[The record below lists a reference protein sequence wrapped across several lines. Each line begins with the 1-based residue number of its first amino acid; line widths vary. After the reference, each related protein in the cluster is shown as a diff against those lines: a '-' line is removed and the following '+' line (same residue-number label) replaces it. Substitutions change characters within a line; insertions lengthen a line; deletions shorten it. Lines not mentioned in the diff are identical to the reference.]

1 MNQPTCMFMFMNS
14 IKRIAPLWSA
24 ALLTL
29 AMTACVDKDYDLD
42 DVDMT
47 VGLGN
52 TIQLP
57 SNNSTADICL
67 DDVLDLGSNN
77 FLSIGDDGMY
87 NISAIDDN
95 EFVAHMGVPRFSVPK
110 KTYKGTYVIDL
121 GDFDPR
127 KSVMRKVKKANED
140 ITFNAPMVDLDFS
153 VNYKSDA
160 ITRLE
165 KIGFSANLSVALT
178 FAKDLQG
185 ALSDISRLSITL
197 PQCLLLGKAA
207 WNGDSISAIN
217 NTYEL
222 RDVKTSE
229 GVRLIIN
236 VVGVDLSEKKPDGS
250 YMTYKQGEGLQ
261 FHGALNM
268 SVGVME
274 SAIDFDKVAEANDL
288 SVSGT
293 AVLDNFSVTSARGG
307 FTPVRDFDQVGGVSL
322 RNVPSFLNDD
332 EVNLDLYDPQLNI
345 DIFSSVP
352 FATKM
357 TGAIVSKDMKGNV
370 LRRIDVPQFSYKANG
385 HSIVSLRRRPA
396 SHESDT
402 TVVVLPE
409 ICDIIRNIPDSIALV
424 DLVGVGD
431 DNETAEITLSK
442 YYEGRLRLSVAS
454 GISLGSDAVI
464 VYKDDYRGWNDQ
476 FKDIRFVETES
487 EGKKNIDGFIRVYAN
502 VANKIPAFLTLKA
515 YGIDINGNIVGPD
528 KLEVEVEKVIKA
540 SSDGKTAAKTE
551 EVINIRPKDNNVFKT
566 LDGLGFRVE
575 MAARDGNQQ
584 VEGVKLNAYHQTIKI
599 TDIKVQKYGKMAVD
613 LN

>member
-1 MNQPTCMFMFMNS
+1 MYINS
-14 IKRIAPLWSA
+14 IKRCAPLWGVVF
-24 ALLTL
+24 L
-29 AMTACVDKDYDLD
+29 AMTMAACVDKDYDLG

-47 VGLGN
+47 VGLGES
-52 TIQLP
+52 IQLP
-57 SNNSTADICL
+57 SNNSTGDICL
-67 DDVLDLGSNN
+67 DDVLDLGTNN
-77 FLSIGDDGMY
+77 FLSVSEDGMY

-95 EFVAHMGVPRFSVPK
+95 EFVAHMGVPRFSIPK

-127 KSVMRKVKKANED
+127 NSVMKRAKKAD
-140 ITFNAPMVDLDFS
+140 IDISFNAPMVDLDFS
-153 VNYKSDA
+153 VDYKSDA

-165 KIGFSANLSVALT
+165 RIGFSAKLSVSLT
-178 FAKDLQG
+178 FAKDLQA
-185 ALSDISRLSITL
+185 ALGNISRLSFTL
-197 PQCLLLGKAA
+197 PQCLELGKAA
-207 WNGDSISAIN
+207 WKGDSISAVN

-222 RDVKTSE
+222 SDVKTSD
-229 GVRLIIN
+229 GVRFVIEVL
-236 VVGVDLSEKKPDGS
+236 GVDLSEKKSDGS
-250 YMTYKQGEGLQ
+250 YMVYKQGEGLQ

-268 SVGVME
+268 SVVVKE
-274 SAIDFDKVAEANDL
+274 SAINFDKVAEAKDL

-307 FTPVRDFDQVGGVSL
+307 FTPVREFDRVGGVSL
-322 RNVPSFLNDD
+322 RNVPAFLNDD
-332 EVNLDLYDPQLNI
+332 DVNLDLYDPQLNI
-345 DIFSSVP
+345 DIYSSVP

-409 ICDIIRNIPDSIALV
+409 ICDVIRNLPDSIALV

-431 DNETAEITLSK
+431 DSETTEITLSK

-454 GISLGSDAVI
+454 GISLGSDALI
-464 VYKDDYRGWNDQ
+464 IYKDDYRGWNDQ
-476 FKDIRFVETES
+476 FKDIRFVETEVDGQKTI
-487 EGKKNIDGFIRVYAN
+487 EGFVKVTANI
-502 VANKIPAFLTLKA
+502 ANKVPAFLTLKA
-515 YGIDINGNIVGPD
+515 YGIDVNGNIIGSD

-551 EVINIRPKDNNVFKT
+551 EVINIRPKDNNVFKM

-575 MAARDGNQQ
+575 MSTRQGNQQ
-584 VEGVKLNAYHQTIKI
+584 VVGVMLNAYKQTIKV
-599 TDIKVQKYGKMAVD
+599 TDIKVQKYGKMALD